1 MSGSFNGSEVSVQ
14 ETSAFSISSNTLV
27 ILSFFRLAP
36 VIQKLDSSIHRI
48 NRYPAGKYYEN
59 QLRYPLDSDLS
70 SEKCYPPFEKLE
82 PGVFQMFSD
91 LFLFSYAIKFFFQK

>member
-14 ETSAFSISSNTLV
+14 ETSLFFSSNTLI

-36 VIQKLDSSIHRI
+36 VVQKLDRAIHRI
-48 NRYPAGKYYEN
+48 TRYPAGKYYEN

-70 SEKCYPPFEKLE
+70 SEECYPPFEQSEL
-82 PGVFQMFSD
+82 GVFQMYSD
-91 LFLFSYAIKFFFQK
+91 LFLFTYAIKFFFQK